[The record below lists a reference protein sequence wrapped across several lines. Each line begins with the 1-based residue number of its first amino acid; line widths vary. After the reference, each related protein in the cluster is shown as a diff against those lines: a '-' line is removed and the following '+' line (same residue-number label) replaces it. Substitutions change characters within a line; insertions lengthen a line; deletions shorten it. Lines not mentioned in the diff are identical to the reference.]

1 MIKQPVILSVLP
13 RWKSAMI
20 NLGNNKVII
29 SVWIRTCC
37 LLNTSQQ
44 YDSNCVRNFP
54 TKQVVNICVNLSHL
68 WLSNFDK
75 TAITIS

>member
-1 MIKQPVILSVLP
+1 M
-13 RWKSAMI
+13 M
-20 NLGNNKVII
+20 NLVKNKVII

-37 LLNTSQQ
+37 LPNTSQQ
-44 YDSNCVRNFP
+44 YDSNCIRIFP

-75 TAITIS
+75 TAITTSEQIVQLAAVMRGWIH